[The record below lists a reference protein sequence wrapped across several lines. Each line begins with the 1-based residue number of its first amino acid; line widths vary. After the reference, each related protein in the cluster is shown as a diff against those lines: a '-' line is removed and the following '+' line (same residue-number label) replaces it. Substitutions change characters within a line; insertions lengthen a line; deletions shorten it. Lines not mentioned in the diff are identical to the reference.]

1 MPVVE
6 VLVSGGKATPGPP
19 LGPALGPLGINVKE
33 VVDKINELTADYDGM
48 EVPVKIVVDE
58 EKNFTITVGT
68 PPTTALLKKE
78 AGIEKGSGDAGASK
92 IADLKFEQILKVA
105 RMKRTDMLS
114 YDIKGAVKEVLG
126 TCLSMGITVD
136 GKSPKEVQKAID
148 AGEYDDVLK
157 EGET

>member
-19 LGPALGPLGINVKE
+19 LGPTLGPLGVNVKE

-48 EVPVKIVVDE
+48 EVPVRIEVDE
-58 EKNFTITVGT
+58 EKNFTITIGT

-78 AGIEKGSGDAGASK
+78 AGIEKGSGDAGANK
-92 IADLKFEQILKVA
+92 IADLKFEQIVKVA
-105 RMKRTDMLS
+105 RMKKSNMLS
-114 YDIKGAVKEVLG
+114 YDLKGAVKEVLG

-136 GKSPKEVQKAID
+136 GKNPKDIQRAID
-148 AGEYDDVLK
+148 SGEYDDLLR
-157 EGET
+157 EE